1 MNRRV
6 PFFGLSLRSQKLKKK
21 RKEKRRESGEL
32 DRLEFTTAR
41 CELQNQNRWGGAV
54 KGDGMIDDTDDTNN
68 NSSETICNEQH
79 W

>member
-1 MNRRV
+1 MNRV

-41 CELQNQNRWGGAV
+41 CELQNL